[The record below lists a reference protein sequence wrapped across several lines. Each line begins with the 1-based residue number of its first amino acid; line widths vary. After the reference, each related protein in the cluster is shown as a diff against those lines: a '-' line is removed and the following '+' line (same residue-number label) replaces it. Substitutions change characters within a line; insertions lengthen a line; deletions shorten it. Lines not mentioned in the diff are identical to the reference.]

1 LPCLFFINI
10 DYFVNAPAAAPSPA
24 PTAAPTAAP
33 AAGLPAVKP
42 PTTAPPTAPMPAP
55 LKTRCCVGVIVEQL
69 LNVTTQNTKAIPFI
83 TDFFK
88 LIDNV
93 LDIKPPFYIHLL
105 FYTFINYYQVCIL

>member
-1 LPCLFFINI
+1 VEVEI

-69 LNVTTQNTKAIPFI
+69 LNVTTQNTTATPFI
-83 TDFFK
+83 TDCFK

-93 LDIKPPFYIHLL
+93 LDIKPPFYIRLL